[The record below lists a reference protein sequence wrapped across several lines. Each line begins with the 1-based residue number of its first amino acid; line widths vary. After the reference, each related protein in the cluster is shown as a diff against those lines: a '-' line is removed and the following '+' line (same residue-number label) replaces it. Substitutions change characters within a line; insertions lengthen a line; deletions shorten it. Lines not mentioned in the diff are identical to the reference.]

1 MSVTSQPSQSA
12 TAADV
17 YSAPMQMSQG
27 EANKM
32 SVAFNRLVTDITAQ
46 GTQGGKVVA
55 GSALSD
61 DINNAQALTSQLG
74 ENHYATG
81 NSMND
86 SAAHFTNAAYSA
98 LTSFKQKNSMGT
110 GNLEALST
118 LAQNVVK
125 ALQPN
130 LGTVASPAAAGTTP
144 ATGGAPVS
152 GSPTGGAPT
161 TGGGTPATGEAG
173 FAAVAADLK
182 NEAQASTSA
191 SKAQFVGQA
200 IDDLIAALGGGSAA
214 PATTPATTPAT
225 AGPVGSPPANAS
237 APPQTMMAGAPGT
250 TSPAGNLAPPIG
262 TQILS
267 AAKLASGLVQQSSA
281 PESVKSSLQ
290 NSLASL
296 VGQVANLSTPAMSG
310 AKTADTNLTA
320 LLDALKKAA
329 DLVPKSGLSEAV
341 GNQLEDGLA
350 HLVGDIAAGAP
361 KPAGTAA
368 TAAPTTQ
375 QNIANLLQSLEG
387 VMKDLAPYLANS
399 SANNAQLDSL
409 AQVLETIANS
419 AQHS

>member
-12 TAADV
+12 TASDV

-32 SVAFNRLVTDITAQ
+32 SVAFNRLVTDIASQ
-46 GTQGGKVVA
+46 GTGGGKVVA

-118 LAQNVVK
+118 LAQNVVR

-130 LGTVASPAAAGTTP
+130 LGTVASPAAASTAP

-152 GSPTGGAPT
+152 GSPAGGAPT
-161 TGGGTPATGEAG
+161 TGGGTPVTGEAG

-200 IDDLIAALGGGSAA
+200 IDDLIAALGGAGAA
-214 PATTPATTPAT
+214 PATTPGT

-237 APPQTMMAGAPGT
+237 APPQTMMAGGPGT

-296 VGQVANLSTPAMSG
+296 VGQVANLSTPATSG

-350 HLVGDIAAGAP
+350 HLVGDIAASAP